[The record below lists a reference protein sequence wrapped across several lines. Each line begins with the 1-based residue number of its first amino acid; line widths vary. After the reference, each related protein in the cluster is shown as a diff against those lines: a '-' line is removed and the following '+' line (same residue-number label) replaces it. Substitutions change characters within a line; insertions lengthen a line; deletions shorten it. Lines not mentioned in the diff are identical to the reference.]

1 LSHAGSTA
9 PMPHPNDD
17 LTVFVIDPDAAFRD
31 ALTLAL
37 AYRGYG
43 LRQFSSQQE
52 FLAARQDGWR
62 GCVVAPL
69 TAAESAGLDLLAD
82 VTGGSRAAL
91 PVVLTAVAPGLAMV
105 RLAFLAGA
113 IDVLEK
119 PVDLDQLLPAIERA
133 MRLAQGAATQSAE
146 RTAADLSALT
156 RREGEVAQLMLRG
169 LDNRSIG
176 GRLGISH
183 RTVEVHKMR
192 LMRKLGLRS
201 LAGLI
206 ALAGPSTKRRRTRR
220 PVSPVVL

>member
-1 LSHAGSTA
+1 
-9 PMPHPNDD
+9 MPQPNDD
-17 LTVFVIDPDAAFRD
+17 FTVFVIDPDVAFRD
-31 ALTLAL
+31 AMTLAL

-43 LRQFSSQQE
+43 LRQFSGDQD

-69 TAAESAGLDLLAD
+69 TTSQSAGLRLLAE
-82 VTGGSRAAL
+82 GSARGPNAL
-91 PVVLTAVAPGLAMV
+91 PVVLTALAPGLALV
-105 RLAFLAGA
+105 RQAFLGGA

-119 PVDLDQLLPAIERA
+119 PVDLDQLLAAIERA
-133 MRLAQGAATQSAE
+133 MTRAQRAATQSVSRPAAE
-146 RTAADLSALT
+146 LSALT

-176 GRLGISH
+176 ARLGISH

-206 ALAGPSTKRRRTRR
+206 ALVGLAPKRSRSRRQGNRV
-220 PVSPVVL
+220 PV